1 MSRSFDLAAD
11 YQDDVEQV
19 HKAFCDE
26 QYWLARL
33 ADSGADEST
42 LDSIRLGA
50 DGRID
55 VVTTQVVAH
64 DRLPAI
70 VAQIHKGD
78 LLVKREESWT
88 AIDGG
93 EATGHIIGTMPGV
106 PITLSGT
113 GQLTP
118 HPDGVGARLACQATV
133 EARIP
138 LVGSKVEKFIG
149 KQLMDLLITRQHFT
163 NVWISENS

>member
-42 LDSIRLGA
+42 LESIRLGA

-163 NVWISENS
+163 NMWISENS